1 MPAAFQT
8 ATSGGRGAVCSADRL
23 AAVSEL
29 KRLSLA
35 SLEADVALLGANGD
49 LRRWDRVT
57 ANVAPLTPD
66 RSIFNGVA
74 FSDPEALVDVL
85 DEIEAIYDAAGVNA
99 WTVWVPEEDRSTIEL
114 LQARGHVLDGT
125 PRAMALWLEDLADG
139 PASIEGIERAS
150 GSILDAA
157 RINDIAYD
165 KGPGFAVGLEAG
177 DGSGADWHFAADD
190 GELVACLCTVTSEED
205 VLVSW
210 VATLPEYRGRGIASW
225 LLREAL
231 LEARA
236 SGARSASL
244 RASALGSGVYARL
257 GFLDHGCVEMW
268 EKRRGS
274 DA

>member
-1 MPAAFQT
+1 M
-8 ATSGGRGAVCSADRL
+8 
-23 AAVSEL
+23 SEL

-35 SLEADVALLGANGD
+35 SLTDDVALLGANGD
-49 LRRWDRVT
+49 LRRWEGVA

-66 RSIFNGVA
+66 RSIFNSVA
-74 FSDPEALVDVL
+74 FDDPAALAATL
-85 DEIEAIYDAAGVNA
+85 DEIEAIYDEAGVNA
-99 WTVWVPEEDRSTIEL
+99 WTVWVPEEDRATIEL
-114 LQARGHVLDGT
+114 LESRGHALDGT

-139 PASIEGIERAS
+139 PPAIDGVERAS

-165 KGPGFAVGLEAG
+165 KGPGFAVGLEAD
-177 DGSGADWHFAADD
+177 DGSGAKWHFAAAD
-190 GELVACLCTVTSEED
+190 GELVACCCTVTAGDD

-210 VATLPEYRGRGIASW
+210 VATLPEWRGRGIAGW

-231 LEARA
+231 LEEREN
-236 SGARSASL
+236 GARSSSL

-268 EKRRGS
+268 EKRRDTGS
-274 DA
+274 A